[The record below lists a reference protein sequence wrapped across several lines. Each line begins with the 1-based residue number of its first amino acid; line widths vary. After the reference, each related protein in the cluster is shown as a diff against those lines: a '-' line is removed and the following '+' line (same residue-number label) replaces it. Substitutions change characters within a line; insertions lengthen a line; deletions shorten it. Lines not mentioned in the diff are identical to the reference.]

1 MHLLTHTESTAIL
14 KRPRNG
20 SPNRY
25 YSDRKVRCNL
35 CGPKTDQ
42 NKESANTEKSV
53 GSLIYKYRMTIF
65 F

>member
-25 YSDRKVRCNL
+25 YSDRCNL
-35 CGPKTDQ
+35 CGPKTGDK
-42 NKESANTEKSV
+42 NKESANAEKSV
-53 GSLIYKYRMTIF
+53 GSLIYTYRMTIF